1 MKLKTPRSLP
11 ALLVLVLS
19 CAPAG
24 AESGE
29 GTPEEGESHVASSSS
44 QEGSPDDIRYPIE
57 GYQDMLVLFDSLGYT
72 PEAWQAGIREVPR
85 VYLTGIGDRWRSQT
99 VSEITVE
106 LKKRLFFRGLAP
118 LVLRSN
124 ELILQDRERLARVR
138 EALAGGDLSPESAAW
153 LTGLGEHYG
162 VGDGTGASP
171 TPEVLEQLWLRVDV
185 IPPSLALAQGAEES
199 GWATSRFA
207 GQGNALFG
215 QWTWGEHA
223 MRPENQRE
231 GMGDYGVAAFET
243 PLESV
248 RAYMH
253 NLNTHGAYEEL
264 RAIRTTAREAGAEPT
279 GFDMSAG
286 LSRYSERGEDYVAS
300 LRTIMRV
307 NQLGPADDAY
317 LGPRPAILLV
327 AVEE

>member
-1 MKLKTPRSLP
+1 MLP
-11 ALLVLVLS
+11 ALLAVVLTLACV
-19 CAPAG
+19 PAG
-24 AESGE
+24 AETGE
-29 GTPEEGESHVASSSS
+29 GNREEGVPVASSDP
-44 QEGSPDDIRYPIE
+44 QERSPEDIQYPIE
-57 GYQDMLVLFDSLGYT
+57 GYQDMLALFDSLGYT
-72 PEAWQAGIREVPR
+72 PEAWQAGIREIPR
-85 VYLTGIGDRWRSQT
+85 VYLTAIGDRWRSQT

-124 ELILQDRERLARVR
+124 ELILQDRERLARAR
-138 EALAGGDLSPESAAW
+138 EALAGGDLSREEADW
-153 LTGLGEHYG
+153 LTELAERYGL
-162 VGDGTGASP
+162 GDGTGAP
-171 TPEVLEQLWLRVDV
+171 ATPEALEELWLRVDV

-223 MRPENQRE
+223 MRPQNQRE
-231 GMGDYGVAAFET
+231 GMGDYGVAAFGT
-243 PLESV
+243 PQESV
-248 RAYMH
+248 ASYML
-253 NLNTHGAYEEL
+253 NLNTHAAYEEL
-264 RAIRTTAREAGAEPT
+264 RGIRARARGEGREPT
-279 GFDMSAG
+279 GHEMSAG

-300 LRTIMRV
+300 LRAIMRV

-317 LGPRPAILLV
+317 LGPRPAIYLV